1 MSNLKLD
8 TPIQYVK
15 GVGPKLAQVLARVG
29 VDTVEDLLY
38 FLPRAYE
45 DRRNI
50 RPIVQVR
57 PSEMEVVKGE
67 IIRIE
72 TQRTRNRFSLLKVYL
87 NDKTATIQAIW
98 FNQPYLTRL
107 FRKGLRLI
115 VSGKVEYSPYDGLLQ
130 LQVRD
135 YEIDT
140 GENLLIVPKYH
151 LTEGLYPKKLRTVI
165 KSVLDNC
172 LDLVADPK
180 SRTALL
186 DLHQPKELTVIE
198 PARTYLAY
206 EELFLFQL
214 GLLLNRQHYKEELQ
228 GRVLAIAEADLADF
242 QAKLPFRFTAAQQRV
257 MAEVASDLR
266 SGRPMSRLLQ
276 GDVGSGKTV
285 IAAEA
290 AYLAVKNGL
299 QAIILAPTEIL
310 ANQHYK
316 KFSELLKPFH
326 CRVELLTAATS
337 SAAKRDE
344 LLGKDVI
351 VGTHALLEE
360 QVKFRALGLVV
371 IDEQH
376 RFGVQQRAALI
387 KKGIAPHTLVMTAT
401 PIPRSLALTLYGDLD
416 RSIIDELPP
425 GRTKVKTYYVP
436 ESKRSGANDFIRLK
450 IKEGRQIFVVC
461 PLVEDLPAG
470 RQGSSELDLRAATEE
485 AQRLQKEVFP
495 EFKVGLIHG
504 KLASDEKKKIMNKFF
519 NNKLQLLVST
529 TVIEVGIDVPNATVM
544 VIEHAERFGLAQLH
558 QLRGRVG
565 RGSQES
571 YCFLIGNPR
580 TEVAKARIKAML
592 DSNDGFKIAEEDLR
606 LRGPG
611 EMLGSRQSG
620 LPNFRVADIIRDE
633 KILQAA
639 RAAAQDLI
647 RKEPNIARDRWE
659 SQRAR
664 IKNSKEKLEHSA
676 LN

>member
-1 MSNLKLD
+1 MSNPKLD
-8 TPIQYVK
+8 TPIQFFK
-15 GVGPKLAQVLARVG
+15 GVGPKLAQVFARLG
-29 VDTVEDLLY
+29 VVTVEDLLY

-57 PSEMEVVKGE
+57 PSDLEVIRGE

-72 TQRTRNRFSLLKVYL
+72 AQQTRNRFSILKVYL
-87 NDKTATIQAIW
+87 NDRTATIQAVW
-98 FNQPYLTRL
+98 FNQPYLVRL

-115 VSGKVEYSPYDGLLQ
+115 VSGKVEYSQYDGLLQ
-130 LQVRD
+130 LLVRD

-140 GENLLIVPKYH
+140 GENLLIVPKYP
-151 LTEGLYPKKLRTVI
+151 LTEGLYPKKLRSLITAVLDTCLALVPDKQGRSAI
-165 KSVLDNC
+165 KS
-172 LDLVADPK
+172 
-180 SRTALL
+180 
-186 DLHQPKELTVIE
+186 LHQPTELTEIE
-198 PARTYLAY
+198 PARNYLAY

-214 GLLLNRQHYKEELQ
+214 GLLLHRQQYHDELK
-228 GRVLAIAEADLADF
+228 GEIWSVTDEALREF
-242 QAKLPFRFTAAQQRV
+242 RAKLPFQFTTAQDRV
-257 MAEVASDLR
+257 MAEVIADLQ
-266 SGRPMSRLLQ
+266 SGRPMNRLLQ

-290 AYLAVKNGL
+290 AYLARQNGR

-310 ANQHYK
+310 ANQHFAK
-316 KFSELLKPFH
+316 LRQLLEPLG
-326 CRVELLTAATS
+326 CRVDLLTAATS
-337 SAAKRDE
+337 SAQKRAE
-344 LLGKDVI
+344 LREADVI

-360 QVKFRALGLVV
+360 NVELRSLGLVV

-376 RFGVQQRAALI
+376 RFGVHQRAALI
-387 KKGIAPHTLVMTAT
+387 RKGVAPHTLVMTAT

-416 RSIIDELPP
+416 RSVIDELPP
-425 GRTKVKTYYVP
+425 GRTPIKTYYVP
-436 ESKRSGANDFIRLK
+436 ESKRSGANDFIRQK
-450 IKEGRQIFVVC
+450 IKEGRQVFVVC
-461 PLVEDLPAG
+461 PLVEE
-470 RQGSSELDLRAATEE
+470 SSELDLRAATEE
-485 AQRLQKEVFP
+485 AERLQKEVFP
-495 EFKVGLIHG
+495 EFKVGLLHG
-504 KLASDEKKKIMNKFF
+504 KIASADKEKIMKKFL
-519 NNKLQLLVST
+519 NNKLQLLVAT

-571 YCFLIGNPR
+571 YCFLIGNPKSD
-580 TEVAKARIKAML
+580 VAKARIKAML
-592 DSNDGFKIAEEDLR
+592 ESTDGFKIAEEDLR

-639 RAAAQDLI
+639 RAAVQDLI
-647 RKEPNIARDRWE
+647 RKEPKIARDRWE
-659 SQRAR
+659 SQRAG
-664 IKNSKEKLEHSA
+664 IKDPQKKLEHSA
-676 LN
+676 FN

>member
-1 MSNLKLD
+1 MSNPQLD
-8 TPIQYVK
+8 TPVQFLK
-15 GVGPKLAQVLARVG
+15 GVGPKLAQILAKVG
-29 VDTVEDLLY
+29 VGTVEDLLY

-50 RPIVQVR
+50 RPIVKIR
-57 PSEMEVVKGE
+57 PNELEVVKGE

-72 TQRTRNRFSLLKVYL
+72 SPQTRSRFSILKVYL
-87 NDKTATIQAIW
+87 NDQTATIQAVW
-98 FNQPYLTRL
+98 FNQPYLVRL
-107 FRKGLRLI
+107 FRKGMRLI
-115 VSGKVEYSPYDGLLQ
+115 VSGKVEYSQYDGLLQ
-130 LQVRD
+130 LIVRD

-140 GENLLIVPKYH
+140 GENLLIVPKYP
-151 LTEGLYPKKLRTVI
+151 LTSGLYPKKLRALIAAALAACLSLVKDR
-165 KSVLDNC
+165 KSQ
-172 LDLVADPK
+172 A
-180 SRTALL
+180 ALKT
-186 DLHQPKELTVIE
+186 LHQPTELTEIE
-198 PARTYLAY
+198 PARNYLAY

-214 GLLLNRQHYKEELQ
+214 GLLLNRQQYKEELQ
-228 GRVLAIAEADLADF
+228 GKVWAVADADLADW
-242 QAKLPFRFTAAQQRV
+242 QTHLPFQYTAAQIRV
-257 MAEVASDLR
+257 MEEVIADLR
-266 SGRPMSRLLQ
+266 SGRPMNRLLQ

-299 QAIILAPTEIL
+299 QAVILAPTEIL

-316 KFSELLKPFH
+316 KLSALLKPFN
-326 CRVELLTAATS
+326 CRVDLLTSATS
-337 SAAKRDE
+337 SEKKRAD
-344 LLGKDVI
+344 LSRQDVI

-360 QVKFRALGLVV
+360 NVKLRELGLVV

-376 RFGVQQRAALI
+376 RFGVHQRAALS
-387 KKGIAPHTLVMTAT
+387 KKGVAPHTLVMTAT

-425 GRTKVKTYYVP
+425 GRTPIKTYYVP

-450 IKEGRQIFVVC
+450 INEGRQVFVVC
-461 PLVEDLPAG
+461 PLVEE
-470 RQGSSELDLRAATEE
+470 SSELDLKAATEE
-485 AQRLQKEVFP
+485 AERLQTEVFP

-504 KLASDEKKKIMNKFF
+504 KMASDEKAKVMKKFLNH
-519 NNKLQLLVST
+519 KLQLLVST

-571 YCFLIGNPR
+571 YCFLIGNPK
-580 TEVAKARIKAML
+580 TEVAKARIKVML
-592 DSNDGFKIAEEDLR
+592 ETNDGFKIAEEDLR

-611 EMLGSRQSG
+611 ELLGSRQSG

-647 RKEPNIARDRWE
+647 RKEPKIARDRWD
-659 SQRAR
+659 SQRPDL
-664 IKNSKEKLEHSA
+664 KNSQEKLGRSA

>member
-1 MSNLKLD
+1 MSNLKLE
-8 TPIQYVK
+8 TPIQYLK
-15 GVGPKLAQVLARVG
+15 GVGPKLAGIFARVG
-29 VDTVEDLLY
+29 VITVEDLLY

-45 DRRNI
+45 DRRTI
-50 RPIVQVR
+50 LPIVKVR
-57 PSEMEVVKGE
+57 PSDLAVVKGE
-67 IIRIE
+67 VVRIE
-72 TQRTRNRFSLLKVYL
+72 TQRTRNRFSILKVYL
-87 NDKTATIQAIW
+87 SDQTATLQAVW

-107 FRKGLRLI
+107 LRKGQRLI
-115 VSGKVEYSPYDGLLQ
+115 VSGKVDYSQYDGLLQ

-135 YEIDT
+135 FEIDT

-151 LTEGLYPKKLRTVI
+151 LTEGLYQKKLRAVI
-165 KSVLDNC
+165 AGALDSC
-172 LDLVADPK
+172 LDLVSDEQ
-180 SRTALL
+180 SRAALRT
-186 DLHQPKELTVIE
+186 LHQPQELTAIG
-198 PARTYLAY
+198 PARDHLAY

-214 GLLLNRQHYKEELQ
+214 GLLLNRQRYKEELAAK
-228 GRVLAIAEADLADF
+228 VLAVADGDLAEF
-242 QAKLPFRFTAAQQRV
+242 RAKLPFQFTAAQERV
-257 MAEVASDLR
+257 MGEIVADLR
-266 SGRPMSRLLQ
+266 SGRPMNRLLQ

-290 AYLAVKNGL
+290 AFLAVRNGL

-316 KFSELLKPFH
+316 KFNELLKPLR
-326 CRVELLTAATS
+326 CRVDLLTAATS
-337 SAAKRDE
+337 SAEKRAE
-344 LLGKDVI
+344 LLKADVI

-360 QVKFRALGLVV
+360 NVAFRALGLAV

-376 RFGVQQRAALI
+376 RFGVHQRAALI
-387 KKGIAPHTLVMTAT
+387 AKGSAPHTLVMTAT

-416 RSIIDELPP
+416 RSVIDELPP
-425 GRTKVKTYYVP
+425 GRTPIKTYYVP
-436 ESKRSGANDFIRLK
+436 ESKRSGANDFVRQK
-450 IKEGRQIFVVC
+450 IKTGRQVFVVC
-461 PLVEDLPAG
+461 PLVEE
-470 RQGSSELDLRAATEE
+470 SSELDLKAATEE
-485 AQRLQKEVFP
+485 AERLQYEIFP

-504 KLASDEKKKIMNKFF
+504 KMGSEEKAAIMKAFLK
-519 NNKLQLLVST
+519 NKLQLLVST

-571 YCFLIGNPR
+571 YCFLIGNPK

-592 DSNDGFKIAEEDLR
+592 ESTDGFRIAEEDLR

-633 KILQAA
+633 KILRAA

-647 RKEPNIARDRWE
+647 EKEPDVARHRWE

-664 IKNSKEKLEHSA
+664 TKNSKEKLERSA